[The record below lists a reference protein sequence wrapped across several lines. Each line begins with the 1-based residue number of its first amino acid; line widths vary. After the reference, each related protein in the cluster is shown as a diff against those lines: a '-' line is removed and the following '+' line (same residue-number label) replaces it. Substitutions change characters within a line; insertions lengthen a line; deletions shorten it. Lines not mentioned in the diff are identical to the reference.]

1 MDRMKRGL
9 ALLLT
14 GAALAGTMSGCGS
27 VSAGHDVTY
36 ELSGLKKGETVMTV
50 DGAAVD
56 AEDYLFLLG
65 QAVSAQDQMGALTG
79 DDAWPTAG
87 DDGTTLAQQV
97 KQTALEQASFYQA
110 LRNKADEYGVALTD
124 DQQAELDQQFTDLE
138 SRFQEQGVD
147 LQLALDAQGVSQ
159 DGLLRYAQI
168 SYLAS
173 DLLDKLKEDGE
184 LDPTDED
191 MDTYLEENGIYRV
204 KHILLSTRKENE
216 DGSYTDFSDAEQAKV
231 KAEADALAAELKAVP
246 ADQREK
252 VFTEKM
258 EERSDD
264 PGSQS
269 APDGYTATPGQ
280 MVSEFEE
287 ASQALK
293 VGEIS
298 DPVKSSFGYHIILR
312 LDADTDETREDWAQ
326 SRFSDLMRQWSET
339 AVVEQKD
346 CYDAIDPQDFYTK
359 LLAKQSA
366 YQEALQAAAKAKE
379 SASPAPE
386 ESSAPEITD
395 SPAPEVSPAA

>member
-79 DDAWPTAG
+79 DDAWTTAG

-287 ASQALK
+287 ASQTLK

>member
-36 ELSGLKKGETVMTV
+36 ELSGLKKGEMVMTV
-50 DGAAVD
+50 DGVAVD

-79 DDAWPTAG
+79 DDAWTTVG

-110 LRNKADEYGVALTD
+110 IRNKADEYGVALTD

-138 SRFQEQGVD
+138 SHFQEQGVD

-159 DGLLRYAQI
+159 DGLLRYTQI

-231 KAEADALAAELKAVP
+231 KAEADALVAELKAVP

-269 APDGYTATPGQ
+269 SPDGYTATPGQ

-287 ASQALK
+287 ASQALA

-298 DPVKSSFGYHIILR
+298 DPVKSRFGYHIILR
-312 LDADTDETREDWAQ
+312 LDADTDETREGWAQ

-366 YQEALQAAAKAKE
+366 YQQALQAAAKAKE

-386 ESSAPEITD
+386 ESGAPEAADSSAPE
-395 SPAPEVSPAA
+395 ASPAA

>member
-50 DGAAVD
+50 DGVAVD

-79 DDAWPTAG
+79 DDAWTTAG

-110 LRNKADEYGVALTD
+110 IRNKADEYGVALTD

-173 DLLDKLKEDGE
+173 DLLDKLKEEGE

-231 KAEADALAAELKAVP
+231 KAEADALVAELKAVP

-264 PGSQS
+264 SGSQS
-269 APDGYTATPGQ
+269 SPDGYTATPGQ

-287 ASQALK
+287 ASQALA

-298 DPVKSSFGYHIILR
+298 DPVKSRFGYHIILR
-312 LDADTDETREDWAQ
+312 LDADTDETREGWAQ

-366 YQEALQAAAKAKE
+366 YQQALQAAAKAKE

-386 ESSAPEITD
+386 ESGAPEAADSSAPE
-395 SPAPEVSPAA
+395 ASPAA